1 MKGVA
6 KSMRIVN
13 RKKFIRSIAILIF
26 LLVGLFN
33 ISVAKSNKE
42 AEIIDYTITP
52 GQTLWSI
59 AREYTPNSKDIRDTR
74 LFSAPPHPKDSITNR
89 IFFLVLLYLA
99 SIIAIFTTSAYRM
112 FPLQP

>member
-1 MKGVA
+1 
-6 KSMRIVN
+6 MRIVN

-42 AEIIDYTITP
+42 AEIIDYTIAP

-59 AREYTPNSKDIRDTR
+59 AKEYTPNTKDIRETI
-74 LFSAPPHPKDSITNR
+74 HEIKDLNNMQDSNIYAGQT
-89 IFFLVLLYLA
+89 IK
-99 SIIAIFTTSAYRM
+99 IKIG
-112 FPLQP
+112 Q

>member
-1 MKGVA
+1 
-6 KSMRIVN
+6 MRIVN

-42 AEIIDYTITP
+42 AEIIDYTIAP

-59 AREYTPNSKDIRDTR
+59 AKEYTPNTKDIRETI
-74 LFSAPPHPKDSITNR
+74 HEIKDLNNMQDSSIYAGQT
-89 IFFLVLLYLA
+89 IK
-99 SIIAIFTTSAYRM
+99 IKIG
-112 FPLQP
+112 Q